1 MHYLLDFPLW
11 LQAAIQYMCVS
22 VRGRFK
28 LILAELGITIKFKQN
43 IVLLLSFEPRRF
55 QDL

>member
-1 MHYLLDFPLW
+1 MHYLLEFPLW